1 MVVVGFLLQSRSFLY
16 KPRVVLN
23 SLFSSPIPTHLFS
36 TRSMT
41 KLKANPISKL
51 QETIRKSV
59 NIDEK
64 FRGYFSKNGP
74 GEYAE
79 HDKFLGVTNPAIRAI
94 AKENKDK
101 TTKELQVLLE
111 SEYNE
116 ERFLALVILTEQ
128 YKKADPDQAEALYQ
142 FYLAN
147 MKHVNNWNLVDTS
160 AHLIVGQHL
169 LDKKRDILIE
179 LAQSNVLW
187 ERRIAMVSTWMFIRN
202 NDLEWTFK
210 LAELLLHDEH
220 DLMHKAVGWMLREA
234 GKKEVGPLLS
244 FLDRFA
250 MVMPRTMLRYSLEK
264 LTAAQK
270 NHYMKLKKA

>member
-1 MVVVGFLLQSRSFLY
+1 MDIF
-16 KPRVVLN
+16 
-23 SLFSSPIPTHLFS
+23 
-36 TRSMT
+36 
-41 KLKANPISKL
+41 LKADN
-51 QETIRKSV
+51 
-59 NIDEK
+59 
-64 FRGYFSKNGP
+64 
-74 GEYAE
+74 
-79 HDKFLGVTNPAIRAI
+79 LGVTNPAIQAI
-94 AKENKDK
+94 PKENKDT

-128 YKKADPDQAEALYQ
+128 YKKAGPIEAEALYQ

-147 MKHVNNWNLVDTS
+147 MKHINNWNLVNTS
-160 AHLIVGQHL
+160 AHLIVGQQ
-169 LDKKRDILIE
+169 KRDILVE

-220 DLMHKAVGWMLREA
+220 DFMHKAVGWMLREA

-270 NHYMKLKKA
+270 KHYMKLKKA